1 MGSKVKKNGETNQRV
16 SEQRR
21 EVVEQIIADMKEF
34 SGNWAKPWCAAG
46 VPVNAESKK
55 AYRGGNR
62 LHLMAIAAK
71 RGYSDPR
78 WVTFNQ
84 AKKLGWKL
92 RKGEKSAIVEK
103 WKQFTFSSEREDE
116 ATGEKKLDCRSFL
129 KCVGYWSVFNAEQF
143 DGVPEH
149 SDDLREET
157 RGAADSMA
165 DAFISSSRCLV
176 IEDAQ
181 DRAFYASDLDLI
193 AVPMRT
199 QFATTEAFLRTL
211 WHEMAHSTANSAG
224 PAARE
229 LKGCFGSADYAFEE
243 LVAELSSVF
252 TATAMG
258 TEVGA
263 DENSSHYEEH
273 LAYLQSWIKA
283 LSDDPDQLF
292 RAAAIAER
300 ASDYLIENYEI
311 AKTCEKAA

>member
-16 SEQRR
+16 SGQRR
-21 EVVEQIIADMKEF
+21 EVVEQIISDMEKF
-34 SGNWAKPWCAAG
+34 QGNWAKPWCAAG

-78 WVTFNQ
+78 WVTFKQ
-84 AKKLGWKL
+84 AEKLGWKL

-116 ATGEKKLDCRSFL
+116 ATGETKVSCRSFL

-143 DGVPEH
+143 DGAPEY
-149 SDDLREET
+149 SDGLRKPT
-157 RGAADSMA
+157 RGEADAMA
-165 DAFISSSRCLV
+165 DGFISSSRCPV
-176 IEDAQ
+176 FEMAQ
-181 DRAFYASDLDLI
+181 DRAFYRPVTDSIHVPLREQFSD
-193 AVPMRT
+193 
-199 QFATTEAFLRTL
+199 TEAFLRTL
-211 WHEMAHSTANSAG
+211 WHEMAHSTANSDS

-252 TATAMG
+252 TASAMG
-258 TEVGA
+258 TDVGA

-292 RAAAIAER
+292 KAAAIAER
-300 ASDYLIENYEI
+300 ASDYLIENYES